1 VLEQRDFEKTLKIWP
16 PCNDWN
22 FFSNFQQ
29 KPRKIKEIH
38 ENFLRPTFPKCP
50 KLPMIPRI
58 FVRVL
63 FGLQVGRPWLEQ
75 WENSENIKKK
85 LSEFPDQKKA
95 TGKSF
100 RAVGWQP

>member
-1 VLEQRDFEKTLKIWP
+1 
-16 PCNDWN
+16 
-22 FFSNFQQ
+22 
-29 KPRKIKEIH
+29 
-38 ENFLRPTFPKCP
+38 
-50 KLPMIPRI
+50 MIPRI

-100 RAVGWQP
+100 RAVGWQPWSNSIKFFLDSGISRNSLFL